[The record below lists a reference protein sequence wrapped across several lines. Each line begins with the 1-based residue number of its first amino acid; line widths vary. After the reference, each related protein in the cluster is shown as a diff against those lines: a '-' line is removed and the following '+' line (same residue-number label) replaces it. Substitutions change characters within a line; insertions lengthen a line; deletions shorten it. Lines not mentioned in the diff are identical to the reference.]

1 MTVGRLIRRI
11 VAAFGTSA
19 AASLGAGGLFLAS
32 SANATDGRYNLQTPV
47 TQIAQQVY
55 DLHTI
60 MMVVCLVIFIAVFGV
75 MFYSVFAHRKSKG
88 AVAAQWHENT
98 TVEILWT
105 IIPVFILL
113 GMAWPATKTVL
124 AMKDTSNSD
133 ITIKATGYQW
143 KWGYDY
149 LKGEGEGIRLVSN
162 LSTPRDQIDGDKQSA
177 RSQTS
182 YLLEV
187 DDPLVVPVGK
197 KIRILTTANDVI
209 HAWWVPAFAVKQDA
223 IPGFIRD
230 TWFRADKEGIYRGN
244 CAELC
249 GKDHG
254 FMPIEVHVVSAE
266 KYAAWVAERKKVAAA
281 AAEDPSKKYTL
292 AELKE
297 KGQKVY
303 DANCVACHQASGKGL
318 APAFP
323 ALDGS
328 KIATGPIAEH
338 VGIVLNGKAGTAMTA
353 WKQLSDT
360 EIAAVVTFE
369 RNHWTNAVGDLVQP
383 SDIKAVRG
391 GAQLATT
398 STAASAPVAE
408 ASKQQPTAAASGA
421 LSAKIYFTVGKA
433 ALPADA
439 MDAVKAVAGLLAAKP
454 EAKVDITG
462 YTDQSGSIDKNL
474 ELAKERAKAVR
485 DALKG
490 AGIAEDRI
498 HMKKPEAVS
507 GGGDN
512 KEARRVEINPAG

>member
-1 MTVGRLIRRI
+1 MIVGSLNRRM
-11 VAAFGTSA
+11 AAPFSTSV
-19 AASLGAGGLFLAS
+19 AASLAFGGLFPAS
-32 SANATDGRYNLQTPV
+32 SAYAIDGRYNLQTPV

-60 MMVVCLVIFIAVFGV
+60 MLVVCLVIFIAVFGV

-124 AMKDTSNSD
+124 AMKDTSNPD

-162 LSTPRDQIDGDKQSA
+162 LSTPTDQIDGDKQAA

-254 FMPIEVHVVSAE
+254 FMPIEVHVVSAD
-266 KYAAWVAERKKVAAA
+266 KYSNWVADRKKVAAA
-281 AAEDPSKKYTL
+281 AAEDPSKKYSL

-303 DANCVACHQASGKGL
+303 DANCVACHQSTGKGL

-338 VGIVLNGKAGTAMTA
+338 VGLVVNGKPGTAMA
-353 WKQLSDT
+353 SWKQLSDT

-369 RNHWTNAVGDLVQP
+369 RNNWGNAVGDLVQP

-391 GAQLATT
+391 GAQLAA
-398 STAASAPVAE
+398 SSAPAPAQEAPKEAAKAVA
-408 ASKQQPTAAASGA
+408 PAA
-421 LSAKIYFTVGKA
+421 LPAKLYFQVGKS

-439 MDAVKAVAGLLAAKP
+439 MDTVKAVAELLAAKP

-462 YTDQSGSIDKNL
+462 YTDKSGSLDKNL

-485 DALKG
+485 EALKG
-490 AGIAEDRI
+490 AGVAEDRI
-498 HMKKPEAVS
+498 NMKKPEAVT
-507 GGGDN
+507 GGADN
-512 KEARRVEINPAG
+512 RDARRVEINPAS

>member
-1 MTVGRLIRRI
+1 MTVGSLVRRI
-11 VAAFGTSA
+11 AALLGTCFS
-19 AASLGAGGLFLAS
+19 SCLAS
-32 SANATDGRYNLQTPV
+32 VMLMVGSACAEDSRYNLQTPV

-60 MMVVCLVIFIAVFGV
+60 MLVVCLVIFIAVFGV
-75 MFYSVFAHRKSKG
+75 MFYSVYAHRKSKG

-124 AMKDTSNSD
+124 AMKDTSNPD

-162 LSTPRDQIDGDKQSA
+162 LSTPRDQIDGGQQAA

-254 FMPIEVHVVSAE
+254 FMPIEVHVVSGE
-266 KYAAWVAERKKVAAA
+266 KYAMWVSGRKKSAAA
-281 AAEDPSKKYTL
+281 AAEDPSKKYAL

-303 DANCVACHQASGKGL
+303 ESNCAACHQVTGKGL

-328 KIATGPIAEH
+328 KIATGPISDH
-338 VGIVLNGKAGTAMTA
+338 VGLVLNGKAGTAMA
-353 WKQLSDT
+353 SWKQLSDT

-369 RNHWTNAVGDLVQP
+369 RNSWGNSVGDMVQP

-398 STAASAPVAE
+398 T
-408 ASKQQPTAAASGA
+408 PTSAAAPKQKDEPGA
-421 LSAKIYFTVGKA
+421 AATDPLPTKLYFSVGKSI
-433 ALPADA
+433 LPADA
-439 MDAVKAVAGLLAAKP
+439 LANVRAVADFLAAKP
-454 EAKVDITG
+454 DSKINITG
-462 YTDQSGSIDKNL
+462 YTDKSGSIEKNL

-485 DALKG
+485 DALQA
-490 AGIAEDRI
+490 AGVAADRI
-498 HMKKPEAVS
+498 IMKKPEAVT
-507 GGGDN
+507 GEGDN
-512 KEARRVEINPAG
+512 KEARRVEINPAS

>member
-1 MTVGRLIRRI
+1 MLLAGTAQ
-11 VAAFGTSA
+11 AAEA
-19 AASLGAGGLFLAS
+19 
-32 SANATDGRYNLQTPV
+32 RYNLQTPV
-47 TQIAQQVY
+47 TQIAEQVY

-60 MMVVCLVIFIAVFGV
+60 MMIVCLIIFMVVFGV
-75 MFYSVFAHRKSKG
+75 MFYSVYAHRKSKG

-105 IIPVFILL
+105 IVPVFILL

-124 AMKDTSNSD
+124 AMKDTSNPD

-149 LKGEGEGIRLVSN
+149 IKGEGEGIRLVSN
-162 LSTPRDQIDGDKQSA
+162 LSTPKSQIDGNEQTA

-197 KIRILTTANDVI
+197 KIRVLTTANDVI

-254 FMPIEVHVVSAE
+254 FMPIEVHVVSAD
-266 KYAAWVAERKKVAAA
+266 KYSGWVADRKKSAAA
-281 AAEDPSKKYTL
+281 AADDPSKAYTL
-292 AELKE
+292 AELKQ

-303 DANCVACHQASGKGL
+303 DANCAACHQTNGKGL

-328 KIATGPIAEH
+328 KVATGPIAEH
-338 VGIVLNGKAGTAMTA
+338 VGLVLHGKAGTAMA
-353 WKQLSDT
+353 AFKQLSDT

-369 RNHWTNAVGDLVQP
+369 RNNWGNAIGDLVQP
-383 SDIKAVRG
+383 SDIKAARD
-391 GAQLATT
+391 GARLA
-398 STAASAPVAE
+398 AAPASVQAAPVEPAKAAVAE
-408 ASKQQPTAAASGA
+408 ALPAKLYFPT
-421 LSAKIYFTVGKA
+421 GKA
-433 ALPADA
+433 SLASDA
-439 MDAVKAVAGLLAAKP
+439 MASVKAVAELLAANP
-454 EAKVDITG
+454 ETKVDITG
-462 YTDQSGSIDKNL
+462 YTDKTGSVDKNL

-485 DALKG
+485 DALKS
-490 AGIAEDRI
+490 AGVAENRI
-498 HMKKPEAVS
+498 NMKKPETVTGATN
-507 GGGDN
+507 D
-512 KEARRVEINPAG
+512 KEARRVEINPAI

>member
-1 MTVGRLIRRI
+1 MIVGSSIRRT
-11 VAAFGTSA
+11 VALPGMSA
-19 AASLGAGGLFLAS
+19 AALIAAGISPAGAAQAS
-32 SANATDGRYNLQTPV
+32 EARYNFQTPV
-47 TQIAQQVY
+47 TDIAQQVY
-55 DLHTI
+55 DLHSV
-60 MMVVCLVIFIAVFGV
+60 MMAICLVIFIAVFGV
-75 MFYSVFAHRKSKG
+75 MFYSVYAHRKSKG

-98 TVEILWT
+98 AVEILWT

-124 AMKDTSNSD
+124 AMKDTSNPD

-162 LSTPRDQIDGDKQSA
+162 LSTPRDQIDGDNKAA

-254 FMPIEVHVVSAE
+254 FMPIEVHVVSAQ
-266 KYAAWVAERKKVAAA
+266 KYTSWVADRKKAAA
-281 AAEDPSKKYTL
+281 AAADDPAKQYTL
-292 AELKE
+292 AELKD

-303 DANCVACHQASGKGL
+303 DANCAACHQASGKGL

-323 ALDGS
+323 PLDGS

-338 VGIVLNGKAGTAMTA
+338 VGIVMHGKPGTTMAS
-353 WKQLSDT
+353 WKQLSDV

-369 RNHWTNAVGDLVQP
+369 RNNWGNAVGDMIQP
-383 SDIKAVRG
+383 SDIRAARG
-391 GAQLATT
+391 GATLAAAPAPAKAVPTEAAG
-398 STAASAPVAE
+398 AASALP
-408 ASKQQPTAAASGA
+408 
-421 LSAKIYFTVGKA
+421 AKLYFEVGKA
-433 ALPADA
+433 TLPADA
-439 MDAVKAVAGLLAAKP
+439 MDTVKAVADLLAAKQQ
-454 EAKVDITG
+454 AKIDITG
-462 YTDQSGSIDKNL
+462 YTDKTGSLDKNL

-485 DALKG
+485 DALKA
-490 AGIAEDRI
+490 AGVAEDRI
-498 HMKKPEAVS
+498 NMKKPETVT
-507 GGGDN
+507 GGGND
-512 KEARRVEINPAG
+512 KEARRVEINPAS

>member
-1 MTVGRLIRRI
+1 MAAPFGNSVGVTL
-11 VAAFGTSA
+11 A
-19 AASLGAGGLFLAS
+19 AGGLFLAGT
-32 SANATDGRYNLQTPV
+32 AYATDGRYNLQTPV
-47 TQIAQQVY
+47 TQIARQVY
-55 DLHTI
+55 DLHTY
-60 MMVVCLVIFIAVFGV
+60 MLVVCLVIFVAVFGV

-98 TVEILWT
+98 TVEVLWT

-124 AMKDTSNSD
+124 AMKDTSNPD
-133 ITIKATGYQW
+133 ITIKATGSQW

-162 LSTPRDQIDGDKQSA
+162 LSTPRDQIDGDKQGS
-177 RSQTS
+177 RSQTA

-230 TWFRADKEGIYRGN
+230 TWFKADKEGIYRGN

-254 FMPIEVHVVSAE
+254 FMPIEVHVVSAD
-266 KYAAWVAERKKVAAA
+266 KYSSWVADRKKVAAA
-281 AAEDPSKKYTL
+281 VADDPAKKYAL

-297 KGQKVY
+297 RGQKVY
-303 DANCVACHQASGKGL
+303 DANCVACHQATGKGL

-338 VGIVLNGKAGTAMTA
+338 VGIVLNGKAGTAMA
-353 WKQLSDT
+353 AFKQLSDT

-369 RNHWTNAVGDLVQP
+369 RNNWGNAVGDMVQP
-383 SDIKAVRG
+383 SDIRAARG
-391 GAQLATT
+391 GAQI
-398 STAASAPVAE
+398 AASPAPAPAKE
-408 ASKQQPTAAASGA
+408 APREAPKTTGSDA
-421 LSAKIYFTVGKA
+421 LPAKLYFQVGKA

-439 MDAVKAVAGLLAAKP
+439 MDTVKAVAEVLSAKP
-454 EAKVDITG
+454 DTKVDITG
-462 YTDQSGSIDKNL
+462 YTDKSGSLDKNL

-485 DALKG
+485 EALKG
-490 AGIAEDRI
+490 AGVAEDRI
-498 HMKKPEAVS
+498 NMKKPEAVT

-512 KEARRVEINPAG
+512 KEARRVEINPAI

>member
-1 MTVGRLIRRI
+1 M
-11 VAAFGTSA
+11 AAPFGTCVG
-19 AASLGAGGLFLAS
+19 ASIAVGGMSLAGMAQ
-32 SANATDGRYNLQTPV
+32 ATEARYNLQTPV

-55 DLHTI
+55 DLHTA
-60 MMVVCLVIFIAVFGV
+60 MLVVCLVIFLAVFGV
-75 MFYSVFAHRKSKG
+75 MFYSVYAHRKSKG

-124 AMKDTSNSD
+124 AMKDTSNPD

-162 LSTPRDQIDGDKQSA
+162 LSTPQSQIGGDQQSA
-177 RSQTS
+177 RSETA

-187 DDPLVVPVGK
+187 DEPLVVPVGK

-254 FMPIEVHVVSAE
+254 FMPIEVHVVSAD
-266 KYAAWVAERKKVAAA
+266 KYSSWVAGRKKAAA
-281 AAEDPSKKYTL
+281 AVAEDPSKTYSL
-292 AELKE
+292 AELKA
-297 KGQKVY
+297 KGQQVY
-303 DANCVACHQASGKGL
+303 DANCAACHQATGKGL

-323 ALDGS
+323 PLDGS
-328 KIATGPIAEH
+328 KIATGPIADH
-338 VGIVLNGKAGTAMTA
+338 IGIVFNGKPGTAMSA
-353 WKQLSDT
+353 WRQLSDT
-360 EIAAVVTFE
+360 EIAAVITFE
-369 RNHWTNAVGDLVQP
+369 RNNWGNAVGDLVQP
-383 SDIKAVRG
+383 SAIRAMRG
-391 GAQLATT
+391 GAQVA
-398 STAASAPVAE
+398 TAAVPAAAAKE
-408 ASKQQPTAAASGA
+408 APTAAPA
-421 LSAKIYFTVGKA
+421 A
-433 ALPADA
+433 ALPAKVYFQVGKSTLPADA
-439 MDAVKAVAGLLAAKP
+439 IDAVKAVAEYLAAKP
-454 EAKVDITG
+454 DAKVDITG
-462 YTDQSGSIDKNL
+462 YTDKSGSLDKNL

-485 DALKG
+485 DALKE
-490 AGIAEDRI
+490 AGVAADRI
-498 HMKKPEAVS
+498 NMKKPEAVT
-507 GGGDN
+507 GDGDN
-512 KEARRVEINPAG
+512 KEARRVEINRAG

>member
-1 MTVGRLIRRI
+1 MTVGSLIRRM
-11 VAAFGTSA
+11 AAFFGTSV
-19 AASLGAGGLFLAS
+19 AASLAVGILLPASLAY
-32 SANATDGRYNLQTPV
+32 ATDGRYNLQTPV

-60 MMVVCLVIFIAVFGV
+60 MLVVCLLIFVAVFGV
-75 MFYSVFAHRKSKG
+75 MFYSVYAHRKSKG

-162 LSTPRDQIDGDKQSA
+162 LSTPKDQIDGDKQAA

-230 TWFRADKEGIYRGN
+230 TWFKADKEGIYRGN

-266 KYAAWVAERKKVAAA
+266 EYSTWVAGRKKAAA
-281 AAEDPSKKYTL
+281 AVTEDPSKKYTL

-303 DANCVACHQASGKGL
+303 DANCVACHQSTGKGL

-328 KIATGPIAEH
+328 KIATGPIAAH
-338 VGIVLNGKAGTAMTA
+338 VGIVLNGKAGTAMAA

-369 RNHWTNAVGDLVQP
+369 RNNWGNAVGDMVQP

-391 GAQLATT
+391 GAQLAA
-398 STAASAPVAE
+398 SSAPAPAANE
-408 ASKQQPTAAASGA
+408 APKETAKAIASDA
-421 LSAKIYFTVGKA
+421 LPAKLYFQVGKA
-433 ALPADA
+433 TLPADA
-439 MDAVKAVAGLLAAKP
+439 MDTMKAVAELLAATP
-454 EAKVDITG
+454 DSKVNITG
-462 YTDQSGSIDKNL
+462 YTDKSGSLDKNL
-474 ELAKERAKAVR
+474 ELAKERAKVVR

-490 AGIAEDRI
+490 AGVAAERI
-498 HMKKPEAVS
+498 NMKKPEAVT
-507 GGGDN
+507 GGGDD
-512 KEARRVEINPAG
+512 KEARRVEISPAT

>member
-11 VAAFGTSA
+11 AAPFGTSV

-32 SANATDGRYNLQTPV
+32 SAYATDSRYNLQTPV

-60 MMVVCLVIFIAVFGV
+60 MMVVCLVIFVAVFGV
-75 MFYSVFAHRKSKG
+75 MFYSIYAHRKSKG

-98 TVEILWT
+98 TVEVLWT

-162 LSTPRDQIDGDKQSA
+162 LSTPRDQIDGGKQSE
-177 RSQTS
+177 RSQSS

-266 KYAAWVAERKKVAAA
+266 KYATWVAERKKVAAA
-281 AAEDPSKKYTL
+281 VAEDPSKKYTL
-292 AELKE
+292 AELKA
-297 KGQKVY
+297 KGQKAY

-338 VGIVLNGKAGTAMTA
+338 VGIVLNGKAGTAMAA

-369 RNHWTNAVGDLVQP
+369 RNNWGNAVGDMVQP
-383 SDIKAVRG
+383 SDIKAARG
-391 GAQLATT
+391 GAQLAASPMPALAKEAPTESAT
-398 STAASAPVAE
+398 TAASD
-408 ASKQQPTAAASGA
+408 A
-421 LSAKIYFTVGKA
+421 LPAKLYFRVGKA

-439 MDAVKAVAGLLAAKP
+439 MDAVKAVAEFLAAKP

-462 YTDQSGSIDKNL
+462 YTDQSGSLDKNL

-485 DALKG
+485 DALAG

-498 HMKKPEAVS
+498 HMKKPEAVT

-512 KEARRVEINPAG
+512 REARRVEINPAS

>member
-1 MTVGRLIRRI
+1 M
-11 VAAFGTSA
+11 AAPFGTYVG
-19 AASLGAGGLFLAS
+19 ASLAAGGMSLAGM
-32 SANATDGRYNLQTPV
+32 AQATDARYNLQTPV

-55 DLHTI
+55 DLHTA
-60 MMVVCLVIFIAVFGV
+60 MLVVCLVIFLAVFGV
-75 MFYSVFAHRKSKG
+75 MFYSVYAHRKSKG

-124 AMKDTSNSD
+124 AMKDTSNPD

-162 LSTPRDQIDGDKQSA
+162 LSTPQSQIGGEEQAA
-177 RSQTS
+177 RSQTA

-254 FMPIEVHVVSAE
+254 FMPIEVHVVSAD
-266 KYAAWVAERKKVAAA
+266 KYSSWVAGRKK
-281 AAEDPSKKYTL
+281 AAEAVAENPSKTYSL
-292 AELKE
+292 AELKA
-297 KGQKVY
+297 KGQQVY
-303 DANCVACHQASGKGL
+303 DANCTACHQATGKGL

-323 ALDGS
+323 PLDGS

-338 VGIVLNGKAGTAMTA
+338 IGIVFNGKPGTAMSA
-353 WKQLSDT
+353 WRQLSDT

-369 RNHWTNAVGDLVQP
+369 RNNWGNAVGDLVQP
-383 SDIKAVRG
+383 SAISAMRG
-391 GAQLATT
+391 GAQVA
-398 STAASAPVAE
+398 TAAVPAPA
-408 ASKQQPTAAASGA
+408 AKDAPTAAPA
-421 LSAKIYFTVGKA
+421 A
-433 ALPADA
+433 ALPAKVYFQVGKSTVPADA
-439 MDAVKAVAGLLAAKP
+439 IDSVKAVAEYLAAKP

-462 YTDQSGSIDKNL
+462 FTDKSGSLDKNL

-485 DALKG
+485 DALKE
-490 AGIAEDRI
+490 AGVAADRI
-498 HMKKPEAVS
+498 NMKKPEAVT
-507 GGGDN
+507 GDGAN